1 MKNKKKIS
9 QDMKDILLTNLVQ
22 ALTIILFG
30 FLCGYLLK
38 RNAKE
43 NGWQYF
49 IFSVCLFFII
59 GSTIYLVKVLKQI
72 KKLLEKRARQ
82 EEYKKIEAEQDNE

>member
-49 IFSVCLFFII
+49 IFSVF
-59 GSTIYLVKVLKQI
+59 
-72 KKLLEKRARQ
+72 
-82 EEYKKIEAEQDNE
+82 

>member
-1 MKNKKKIS
+1 MKDKKKIS

-30 FLCGYLLK
+30 FLCGYLLM
-38 RNAKE
+38 RNAEE

-49 IFSVCLFFII
+49 IFSACLFFII
-59 GSTIYLVKVLKQI
+59 GSTIYVVKVLKER
-72 KKLLEKRARQ
+72 KKLLEKKARQ
-82 EEYKKIEAEQDNE
+82 EEYKKIEEEQEHE